1 LLSELWG
8 EFWLASFRGE
18 KKMAV
23 ALTETEFSQHLN
35 TTYRL
40 EIDGQQPVELEL
52 VEVKSYENKDKPGEH
67 AGMERFSLFFQG
79 PAEFFL
85 PQRIYQLSH
94 SQMGDLKLFLVP
106 VARNERGFRYE
117 AVFNTSAPGMSK

>member
-1 LLSELWG
+1 
-8 EFWLASFRGE
+8 
-18 KKMAV
+18 MPV
-23 ALTETEFSQHLN
+23 ALTEKEFSQHLN

-40 EIDGQQPVELEL
+40 EVDGSQSVELEL
-52 VEVKSYENKDKPGEH
+52 VEVKPYENKDKPGEH

-79 PAEFFL
+79 PADVYL

-117 AVFNTSAPGMSK
+117 AVFNHTVPKNAQA